1 MILEGWSNP
10 LQPYVVEAIERGDI
24 AVRWDKKKKFQY
36 LVGKV
41 LSPHGHL
48 IVFADE
54 KHEESGATQTI
65 FQLKQIADLKSVG

>member
-10 LQPYVVEAIERGDI
+10 LLPYVVEAIERGDI
-24 AVRWDKKKKFQY
+24 EVRQGKKFQY

-41 LSPHGHL
+41 ISPHGHL
-48 IVFADE
+48 VIFADE